1 MDKKIVEERI
11 SQLETLLEFQEQS
24 ISSLSDELF
33 VQQAK
38 LNEFDRTLKA
48 LVKSYRDNLPQTDLN
63 DEIPPHY

>member
-1 MDKKIVEERI
+1 MDKKMVEERI
-11 SQLETLLEFQEQS
+11 SELETMLAFQDQT
-24 ISSLSDELF
+24 ISSLSEELF

-48 LVKSYRDNLPQTDLN
+48 LIKSYRENMPETDLN

>member
-11 SQLETLLEFQEQS
+11 SQLETLLEFQEQT

-48 LVKSYRDNLPQTDLN
+48 LVKVYRDNPAQTDMN

>member
-11 SQLETLLEFQEQS
+11 SQLETLLEFQEQT

-48 LVKSYRDNLPQTDLN
+48 LVKIHRDNPAQTDMN